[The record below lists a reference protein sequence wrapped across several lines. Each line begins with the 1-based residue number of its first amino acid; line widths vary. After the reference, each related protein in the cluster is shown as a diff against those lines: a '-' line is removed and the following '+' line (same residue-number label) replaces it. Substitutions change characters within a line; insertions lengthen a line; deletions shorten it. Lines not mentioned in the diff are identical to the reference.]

1 MSQTITLNLPDS
13 IFQPLQRSA
22 QATKQPVEAL
32 LLTALQA
39 SLPSLEGL
47 PLELRQNLT
56 ELELLDD
63 DALWQV
69 MLETV
74 PEPTQR
80 KLHKLLARNQ
90 TGALSH
96 VEQTRLNVWQQAADL
111 VMLRKARAA
120 VLLRFRGQRVPTL
133 AELRVAF
140 RCKEITNGRQ

>member
-13 IFQPLQRSA
+13 LFQPLQRTA
-22 QATKQPVEAL
+22 QATKQPVETL
-32 LLTALQA
+32 LLSALQA

-47 PLELRQNLT
+47 SPEMRENLT
-56 ELELLDD
+56 GLELLDD

-80 KLHKLLARNQ
+80 KLRRLLARNQ
-90 TGALSH
+90 TSALSPA
-96 VEQTRLNVWQQAADL
+96 EQMRLDELQQAADL

-120 VLLRFRGQRVPTL
+120 VLLRFRGRRVPTL
-133 AELRVAF
+133 AELSELAA
-140 RCKEITNGRQ
+140 NGKHPR

>member
-22 QATKQPVEAL
+22 KATKQPVESL

-63 DALWQV
+63 EALWQV
-69 MLETV
+69 LLETV
-74 PEPTQR
+74 PEPAQQ
-80 KLHKLLARNQ
+80 KLHSLLTRNQ
-90 TGALSH
+90 TGALSPT
-96 VEQTRLNVWQQAADL
+96 EQTRLNTLQQAADL

-133 AELRVAF
+133 AELGELVAA
-140 RCKEITNGRQ
+140 NGKHSQ